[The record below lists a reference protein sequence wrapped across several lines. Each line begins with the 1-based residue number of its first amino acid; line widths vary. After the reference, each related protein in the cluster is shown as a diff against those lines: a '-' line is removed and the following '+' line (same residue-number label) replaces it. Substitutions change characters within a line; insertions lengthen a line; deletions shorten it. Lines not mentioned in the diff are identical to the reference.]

1 MAYKSL
7 LTILT
12 HPDQLETALA
22 AAIEMARQQDAHLE
36 VLCLG
41 VDQTQAG
48 YFYAGTSG
56 VAIQAMLDAAQDHA
70 NTLEVAAR
78 TRLAREDIR
87 WSAESMIAQ
96 MGAIGYVV
104 SSRARFADL
113 VLLPQPYAHPGQPEA
128 EAVLE
133 ATLLEAAEAAAEGH
147 VNVVPVLDVDVV
159 AGPVFEEDG
168 AVVAVDGR
176 DAAAD
181 AIPLFQPDV
190 ADAVVNAVPLPEA
203 DVGATAAALAGDG
216 AVGDGDG
223 DRLRAGGGAGFLV
236 RGGSAQFGRQS
247 LGMHFTMYCLD
258 RRKASDVRPPSLLM
272 HALRIYAADGL

>member
-12 HPDQLETALA
+12 HPDQLETALG

-36 VLCLG
+36 VLCMG
-41 VDQTQAG
+41 IDQTQAG

-70 NTLEVAAR
+70 NTLEASAR

-87 WSAESMIAQ
+87 WSAESLIAQ

-133 ATLLEAAEAAAEGH
+133 ATLLEAHAPILVLPKTGLPENFGQRILIGWDESQVAMRAIRAALPILRAAAAVTITVIDPPRHSPERSDPGGALSQMLARHGVRADVATLAKTLPQTSDILNRHVSDINADMVVIGGYGH
-147 VNVVPVLDVDVV
+147 ARLREAILGGATRGMLETATVPVFM
-159 AGPVFEEDG
+159 A
-168 AVVAVDGR
+168 
-176 DAAAD
+176 
-181 AIPLFQPDV
+181 
-190 ADAVVNAVPLPEA
+190 
-203 DVGATAAALAGDG
+203 
-216 AVGDGDG
+216 
-223 DRLRAGGGAGFLV
+223 
-236 RGGSAQFGRQS
+236 
-247 LGMHFTMYCLD
+247 H
-258 RRKASDVRPPSLLM
+258 
-272 HALRIYAADGL
+272 